1 MQVDFY
7 HLGAASVDRVL
18 PRIAERLLGEGARL
32 LIVADDEAL
41 LARLDRQLWDYAPA
55 SFLPHGRDGGDD
67 DTRQPVLLS
76 ASIVAANGA
85 RNVALADGVWRD
97 AALRFDRAFYLFDES
112 RVADARGQWRALAG
126 KSDVV
131 RRFWKQDEA
140 GKWREGP

>member
-7 HLGAASVDRVL
+7 HLAVTPIEGVL

-32 LIVADDEAL
+32 LVVADDEAL
-41 LARLDRQLWDYAPA
+41 LARLDRQLWDLAPA
-55 SFLPHGRDGGDD
+55 SFLAHGREGGDD

-97 AALRFDRAFYLFDES
+97 AALGFDRAFYLFDS
-112 RVADARGQWRALAG
+112 SLIDDARNNWRALAG
-126 KSDVV
+126 KPDVE
-131 RRFWKQDEA
+131 RRFWKQDDA
-140 GKWREGP
+140 GKWRQGP

>member
-7 HLGAASVDRVL
+7 HLAATPIERVL
-18 PRIAERLLGEGARL
+18 PRIAERLLADGARL
-32 LIVADDEAL
+32 LVVADDDAL

-55 SFLPHGRDGGDD
+55 SFLPHARDGGDD

-85 RNVALADGVWRD
+85 RNVALADGVWRE
-97 AALRFDRAFYLFDES
+97 AALGFDRAFYLFDES
-112 RVADARGQWRALAG
+112 RIADARAQWRALAG
-126 KSDVV
+126 KPDVM

>member
-1 MQVDFY
+1 LQVDFY
-7 HLGAASVDRVL
+7 HLAASPIERVL

-55 SFLPHGRDGGDD
+55 SFLPHGREGGDD

-76 ASIVAANGA
+76 PSIVAANGA
-85 RNVALADGVWRD
+85 RNVALADGVWREAALGFERVFHLFGDSHID
-97 AALRFDRAFYLFDES
+97 AAR
-112 RVADARGQWRALAG
+112 QTWRTLAG
-126 KSDVV
+126 KADVE

-140 GKWREGP
+140 GKWRQQ

>member
-7 HLGAASVDRVL
+7 HLAATPIERVL
-18 PRIAERLLGEGARL
+18 PRIAERVLADKQRL

-55 SFLPHGRDGGDD
+55 GFLPHERDGGDD
-67 DTRQPVLLS
+67 DTRQPILLS

-97 AALRFDRAFYLFDES
+97 AALHFDRVFHLFDES
-112 RVADARGQWRALAG
+112 RVGGARESWRALG
-126 KSDVV
+126 GRDGVE
-131 RRFWKQDEA
+131 RRFWKQDQG
-140 GKWREGP
+140 GKWVQGP

>member
-7 HLGAASVDRVL
+7 HLAATPIERVL

-32 LIVADDEAL
+32 LVVTDDEAL

-97 AALRFDRAFYLFDES
+97 AALGFDRAFYLFDGS
-112 RVADARGQWRALAG
+112 VIDDARDNWRALAG
-126 KSDVV
+126 KPDVE
-131 RRFWKQDEA
+131 RRFWKQDDA
-140 GKWREGP
+140 GKWRQGP